1 MVNIN
6 DVTQNICAIRSEDCF
21 CADFK
26 HNGSTDMNING
37 SVNSVEFHLS
47 ELDPDQDI
55 LLQSISFVL
64 ATDELIDL
72 TKFGNVAQL
81 ANGIIFQAGN
91 NSKTIND
98 NAGVMLI
105 TSSQFV
111 ATAEI
116 GIGNT
121 STVIVGR
128 WDFTDTFGGN
138 APVLINVRNLK
149 MIVQDNLS
157 TIPLFRVSCH
167 GIKIQGA

>member
-6 DVTQNICAIRSEDCF
+6 DVTQNICAIRTEDCF
-21 CADFK
+21 CVDFQ
-26 HNGSTDMNING
+26 HNGSTDMNVDG
-37 SVNSVEFHLS
+37 SESSVEFRVS

-64 ATDELIDL
+64 ATAELIDL
-72 TKFGNVAQL
+72 TKFGNVAKL
-81 ANGIIFQAGN
+81 ANGVLFQAGE

-105 TSSQFV
+105 TSNQFIV
-111 ATAEI
+111 TAEI
-116 GIGNT
+116 GVGNT
-121 STVIVGR
+121 STVIIGR

-138 APVLINVRNLK
+138 SPVLMNASNLK
-149 MIVQDNLS
+149 MIVQDDLS

-167 GIKIQGA
+167 GIKIGE